1 LISAGLV
8 RGRRVT
14 SYVAVRD
21 DLINA
26 GALFVDAPA
35 VRDGS
40 IITGRVPD
48 DLPEFC
54 SLIIEALAG
63 Q

>member
-1 LISAGLV
+1 MKGKKATGYIAIK
-8 RGRRVT
+8 
-14 SYVAVRD
+14 D

-26 GALFVDAPA
+26 GAEYLDVPA
-35 VRDGS
+35 IRDGN

-54 SLIIEALAG
+54 QEIINALS
-63 Q
+63 